1 MNTQKARRIAS
12 LWGLALFGLPVL
24 IVEASAETADRG
36 WQVDVP
42 LYVKGSAYFQQ
53 KGDAIVTHEALAAN
67 LELLLS
73 SPIRP
78 YSFGLFFNSRISPD
92 NRHSGAVNLGGI
104 FEYRADRWDT
114 STDLFRNQSRGAPGL
129 WVFGEQLRYQ
139 VADRHKLGIE
149 VIGTFKD
156 PGASTLMLGYYGTI
170 SRTVS
175 IKFVA
180 GANINDG
187 RNRVAR
193 TELVW
198 RIN

>member
-1 MNTQKARRIAS
+1 MNTQRACRIS
-12 LWGLALFGLPVL
+12 CLWVLVLFGLPVL

-42 LYVKGSAYFQQ
+42 LYVKGGAYFLQ
-53 KGDAIVTHEALAAN
+53 KGDASVTHEALAAN

-78 YSFGLFFNSRISPD
+78 YSFGLFFNSRLSPD
-92 NRHSGAVNLGGI
+92 SRYNGTLNLGGF

-114 STDLFRNQSRGAPGL
+114 STYLFRNQSRGAPRL

-156 PGASTLMLGYYGTI
+156 PAASTLMLGYYVTI
-170 SRTVS
+170 SSTVS
-175 IKFVA
+175 VNFVA
-180 GANINDG
+180 GAKINAG
-187 RNRVAR
+187 QERVAR

-198 RIN
+198 QIH

>member
-42 LYVKGSAYFQQ
+42 LYVKGGAYFQQ

-92 NRHSGAVNLGGI
+92 NRHSGAVNLGGF
-104 FEYRADRWDT
+104 FEFRADRWDT
-114 STDLFRNQSRGAPGL
+114 STYLFRNQSRGAPGL

-139 VADRHKLGIE
+139 FADGHKLGIE
-149 VIGTFKD
+149 VIGTFED
-156 PGASTLMLGYYGTI
+156 PGASTLMFGYYGTI

-175 IKFVA
+175 VNFVA
-180 GANINDG
+180 GAKINAG
-187 RNRVAR
+187 QERVAR

-198 RIN
+198 RIH

>member
-1 MNTQKARRIAS
+1 MNTRRARRIAC

-24 IVEASAETADRG
+24 IVEASAESADND
-36 WQVDVP
+36 WQLSVP
-42 LYVKGSAYFQQ
+42 FYLQGGAYFSQ
-53 KGDAIVTHEALAAN
+53 KGDASVTFEALAAN

-78 YSFGLFFNSRISPD
+78 YSVGLFFNQRISPD
-92 NRHSGAVNLGGI
+92 NRYNGALNLGG
-104 FEYRADRWDT
+104 FLDYRANRWDT
-114 STDLFRNQSRGAPGL
+114 STYLFRNQSRGAPGL
-129 WVFGEQLRYQ
+129 WVFGEQVRYQ

-156 PGASTLMLGYYGTI
+156 PGAATLTLGYYRMI

-180 GANINDG
+180 GANINAG
-187 RNRVAR
+187 RDRVAR

-198 RIN
+198 RIH